1 MDQSLPNTQQGQAPH
16 QAFKP
21 ANAPSKEK
29 GIVGAEKGRFGRL
42 KRESRLSQSDG
53 QSSGAEEECLGTS
66 VEAKSPYSQSP
77 ILHGIQAKSHRNGH
91 LSSSPRSPNT
101 RGHFQFRRA
110 RGHQQDEGHAIPTVK
125 ASGIPHRQSSRGRN
139 RTSSE
144 TEQRGHGSKGQTWRK
159 RGYSE
164 TEHGSVWGQVWRLS
178 HREWESRVLLAYYVS
193 FNFVCIF
200 VLAFS
205 C

>member
-1 MDQSLPNTQQGQAPH
+1 M
-16 QAFKP
+16 
-21 ANAPSKEK
+21 
-29 GIVGAEKGRFGRL
+29 VGAEKGRFGRL

-66 VEAKSPYSQSP
+66 LEAKSPYSQSP
-77 ILHGIQAKSHRNGH
+77 ILHGIQTKSHRNGQ

-110 RGHQQDEGHAIPTVK
+110 RGHQQDEGHGIPTVR

-144 TEQRGHGSKGQTWRK
+144 TEQRGSKGQTWRK
-159 RGYSE
+159 RGFSE
-164 TEHGSVWGQVWRLS
+164 TENGSVWGQVWHLS

-193 FNFVCIF
+193 FNFG
-200 VLAFS
+200 LAFLCS
-205 C
+205 FA